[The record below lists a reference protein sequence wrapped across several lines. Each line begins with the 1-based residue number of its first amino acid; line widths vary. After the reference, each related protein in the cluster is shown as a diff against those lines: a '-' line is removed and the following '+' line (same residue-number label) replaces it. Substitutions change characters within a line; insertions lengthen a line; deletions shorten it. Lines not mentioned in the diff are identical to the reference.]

1 MKRAHPTGSDDC
13 HSHRLAPYR
22 RAPLD
27 EPVDDAGLCA
37 LRLAPMNPASFRGI
51 AVPGVRPP
59 AGGFVHATVVA
70 AGSDLVFVSGQT
82 PEDVDGS
89 FPPDFEGQARMAWR
103 NVERTL
109 AAAGCTLD
117 DVAKVNMYIRDR
129 VYRET
134 NRTVRNEVLG
144 DRRPALTVLVTDH
157 WDEEWLIEIEVIAA
171 RPVADAGPVS

>member
-1 MKRAHPTGSDDC
+1 MTSG
-13 HSHRLAPYR
+13 
-22 RAPLD
+22 
-27 EPVDDAGLCA
+27 
-37 LRLAPMNPASFRGI
+37 SFRGVD
-51 AVPGVRPP
+51 VPGVRAP
-59 AGGFVHATVVA
+59 AGGFVQATVVR

-89 FPPDFEGQARMAWR
+89 VPADFEGQARMAWR

-129 VYRET
+129 VYREA
-134 NRTVRNEVLG
+134 NRTVRNDVLG

-157 WDEEWLIEIEVIAA
+157 WDEEWLIEIEVVAA
-171 RPVADAGPVS
+171 RPPTTTEATS

>member
-1 MKRAHPTGSDDC
+1 MS
-13 HSHRLAPYR
+13 S
-22 RAPLD
+22 
-27 EPVDDAGLCA
+27 
-37 LRLAPMNPASFRGI
+37 ASFRGVD
-51 AVPGVRPP
+51 VPGVRAP

-70 AGSDLVFVSGQT
+70 TDSDLVFVSGQT

-89 FPPDFEGQARMAWR
+89 FPSDFESQARVAWR

-129 VYRET
+129 IYREP
-134 NRTVRNEVLG
+134 NRAVRNEVLG

-157 WDEEWLIEIEVIAA
+157 WDEGWLIEIEVIAA
-171 RPVADAGPVS
+171 RRERRGRKRNHG

>member
-1 MKRAHPTGSDDC
+1 MMPSPRTGEGIIAFSMATD
-13 HSHRLAPYR
+13 LE
-22 RAPLD
+22 APL
-27 EPVDDAGLCA
+27 
-37 LRLAPMNPASFRGI
+37 RLERMSNASFRGVD
-51 AVPGVRPP
+51 VPGVRAP

-89 FPPDFEGQARMAWR
+89 FPSDFESQARMAWR
-103 NVERTL
+103 NVVCTL

-129 VYRET
+129 IYREP
-134 NRTVRNEVLG
+134 NRTVRNEVLA

-157 WDEEWLIEIEVIAA
+157 WDEGWLIEIEVIAA
-171 RPVADAGPVS
+171 RRERRGRVRDRG

>member
-1 MKRAHPTGSDDC
+1 MI
-13 HSHRLAPYR
+13 
-22 RAPLD
+22 
-27 EPVDDAGLCA
+27 
-37 LRLAPMNPASFRGI
+37 NASFESI
-51 AVPGVRPP
+51 DVPGVRAP
-59 AGGFVHATVVA
+59 AGGFVHATVVP

-89 FPPDFEGQARMAWR
+89 VSPDFGAQARVAWR

-129 VYRET
+129 SYREW

-157 WDEEWLIEIEVIAA
+157 WDEQWLIEIEVIASRQA
-171 RPVADAGPVS
+171 TVGQHP

>member
-1 MKRAHPTGSDDC
+1 MTS
-13 HSHRLAPYR
+13 
-22 RAPLD
+22 
-27 EPVDDAGLCA
+27 V
-37 LRLAPMNPASFRGI
+37 SFRGVD
-51 AVPGVRPP
+51 VPGVRAP
-59 AGGFVHATVVA
+59 AGGFVHATVVR

-89 FPPDFEGQARMAWR
+89 VHADFEGQAHMAWR

-129 VYRET
+129 VYREA
-134 NRTVRNEVLG
+134 NRKVRNEVLG

-157 WDEEWLIEIEVIAA
+157 WDEEWLIEIEVVAA
-171 RPVADAGPVS
+171 RPPSRPEAGS

>member
-1 MKRAHPTGSDDC
+1 MINVSFE
-13 HSHRLAPYR
+13 S
-22 RAPLD
+22 
-27 EPVDDAGLCA
+27 VD
-37 LRLAPMNPASFRGI
+37 
-51 AVPGVRPP
+51 VPGVRVP
-59 AGGFVHATVVA
+59 AGGFVHATVVP

-89 FPPDFEGQARMAWR
+89 VSPDFEAQARTAWR

-109 AAAGCTLD
+109 AATGCTLD

-129 VYRET
+129 RYREQ

-157 WDEEWLIEIEVIAA
+157 WDEAWLIEIEVIAA
-171 RPVADAGPVS
+171 RQPRLGGRP